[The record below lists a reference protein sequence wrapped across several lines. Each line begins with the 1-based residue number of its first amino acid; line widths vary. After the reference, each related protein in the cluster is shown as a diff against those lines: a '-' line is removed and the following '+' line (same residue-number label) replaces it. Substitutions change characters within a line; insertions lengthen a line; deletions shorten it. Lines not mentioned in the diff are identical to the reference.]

1 MITLATLTINCDDR
15 GFLTFKFPEAQQ
27 APWYSPDTTVLHWHA
42 LAAITLLSSL
52 LPSHSSLL
60 SLPSHPSLQGEVDDT
75 ELLAAA
81 LQEDEEEEEEDA
93 SVTAI

>member
-27 APWYSPDTTVLHWHA
+27 APWYSSDTTVLHWHA

-52 LPSHSSLL
+52 PILPSSP
-60 SLPSHPSLQGEVDDT
+60 SLPILPYKVRWMTLSCLQLHFRKT
-75 ELLAAA
+75 KRRKKRMPL
-81 LQEDEEEEEEDA
+81 
-93 SVTAI
+93 

>member
-52 LPSHSSLL
+52 LPSH
-60 SLPSHPSLQGEVDDT
+60 PSLQGEVDDT